1 MVTENEIREAL
12 REVIDPEVGI
22 NLVDM
27 NLIKDIKV
35 DGERVKVK
43 MTLTIP
49 TCPLSSYLTNQVKEK
64 VESLPGVKS
73 AEVELVDL

>member
-1 MVTENEIREAL
+1 MITKGEIRQAL

-73 AEVELVDL
+73 AEVELV

>member
-1 MVTENEIREAL
+1 MITEEEIRQAL

-73 AEVELVDL
+73 AEVELV

>member
-1 MVTENEIREAL
+1 MITEGEIRQAL

-35 DGERVKVK
+35 DGERVKAK

-73 AEVELVDL
+73 AEVELV